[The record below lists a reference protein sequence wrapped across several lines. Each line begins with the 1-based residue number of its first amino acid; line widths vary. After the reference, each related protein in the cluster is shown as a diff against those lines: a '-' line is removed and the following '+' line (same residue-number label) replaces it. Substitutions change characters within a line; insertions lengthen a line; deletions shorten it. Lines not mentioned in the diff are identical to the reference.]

1 MQSCR
6 FPVLAWPL
14 IFLVIFTACNQSG
27 KPVEENTGADAK
39 PWDVRLQQ
47 QVQMKLQHASE
58 TSGLINDSAR
68 LVCNNLLQYVYTTS
82 ENRTLWSDTGTWIPA
97 ADKMLLYLDNL
108 LEVGLFKEKYHYKA
122 VSLIKNLLDKDSV
135 KRLDAAVWADADLLF
150 TDAFMLLLQDLGQ
163 GRLQPDSLCWINDTG
178 KYRLFFEANLTRL
191 RKGESPDSIFRS
203 VQPAHPGYQA
213 IKNMMHD
220 FIDSMDTRMYTYLNY
235 PYKKDD
241 RNDSMLFVKKL
252 ITRLKESSIV
262 DKTEG
267 LDSASLAEAI
277 RKYQQRRKLNP
288 DGKLTASLVKNLNNT
303 DVNKYFR
310 LAVTLDRYKQLPADM
325 PDDYIF
331 VNLPGYNLQVWE
343 SDTVA
348 FTSRIICGKPE
359 TATPLLTS
367 KINHLVIYPTW
378 TVPASIIKKEM
389 LPALKRN
396 AGYLRKKGLNLYDKD
411 GEPVDPFA
419 VKWEKYSKGIPY
431 KIQQGSGD
439 GNALGV
445 IKFNFD
451 NPFAVYLHDTN
462 QRYLF
467 SKQVRALSHGCVRVQ
482 EWEKLAFFIARKDSM
497 QAKAGDTL
505 RYNRD
510 SITNWIANKQKHHIS
525 VHYQIPLFIRYFGCE
540 VVDGNLKFHDDIY
553 GEDRKAIEDYFLP
566 GKYSFVKA
574 NER

>member
-1 MQSCR
+1 
-6 FPVLAWPL
+6 
-14 IFLVIFTACNQSG
+14 
-27 KPVEENTGADAK
+27 
-39 PWDVRLQQ
+39 
-47 QVQMKLQHASE
+47 
-58 TSGLINDSAR
+58 
-68 LVCNNLLQYVYTTS
+68 
-82 ENRTLWSDTGTWIPA
+82 
-97 ADKMLLYLDNL
+97 
-108 LEVGLFKEKYHYKA
+108 
-122 VSLIKNLLDKDSV
+122 
-135 KRLDAAVWADADLLF
+135 
-150 TDAFMLLLQDLGQ
+150 
-163 GRLQPDSLCWINDTG
+163 
-178 KYRLFFEANLTRL
+178 
-191 RKGESPDSIFRS
+191 
-203 VQPAHPGYQA
+203 
-213 IKNMMHD
+213 
-220 FIDSMDTRMYTYLNY
+220 
-235 PYKKDD
+235 
-241 RNDSMLFVKKL
+241 
-252 ITRLKESSIV
+252 
-262 DKTEG
+262 
-267 LDSASLAEAI
+267 
-277 RKYQQRRKLNP
+277 
-288 DGKLTASLVKNLNNT
+288 
-303 DVNKYFR
+303 
-310 LAVTLDRYKQLPADM
+310 
-325 PDDYIF
+325 
-331 VNLPGYNLQVWE
+331 
-343 SDTVA
+343 
-348 FTSRIICGKPE
+348 
-359 TATPLLTS
+359 
-367 KINHLVIYPTW
+367 
-378 TVPASIIKKEM
+378 M

-540 VVDGNLKFHDDIY
+540 VVDGNLKFYDDIY